1 MGHLTMGESA
11 ENLSK
16 GLDTYTYRY
25 PLSSPRSLY
34 LSLSFYLSLS
44 LSLSFSVSLSLS
56 LYFFLSLFVAM
67 IGHLHFHVLQRAS
80 LIYMTYEP
88 Y

>member
-34 LSLSFYLSLS
+34 LSLSIFLSPSLFLFLSPSLFLYIVFSLS
-44 LSLSFSVSLSLS
+44 LSL
-56 LYFFLSLFVAM
+56 
-67 IGHLHFHVLQRAS
+67 
-80 LIYMTYEP
+80 
-88 Y
+88 

>member
-34 LSLSFYLSLS
+34 QFLSFSLS
-44 LSLSFSVSLSLS
+44 LFLSP
-56 LYFFLSLFVAM
+56 SLFVAM
-67 IGHLHFHVLQRAS
+67 I
-80 LIYMTYEP
+80 
-88 Y
+88 